1 MRDVR
6 KSRLE
11 VTEVGLRC
19 FGAAKG
25 AWMIR
30 WSSIQEI
37 EGFKRDLIT
46 TDLICLLIKYE
57 EDSEKVMEI
66 EINEDIEGFLDVER
80 ELQRRGFLGS
90 SWREWVTLPP
100 FQERRFL
107 LFTSAARRA

>member
-1 MRDVR
+1 
-6 KSRLE
+6 
-11 VTEVGLRC
+11 
-19 FGAAKG
+19 
-25 AWMIR
+25 MIR

-37 EGFKRDLIT
+37 EGFKKNLIT

-66 EINEDIEGFLDVER
+66 NEDIKGFLDVER
-80 ELQRRGFLGS
+80 ELQRRGFLRPN
-90 SWREWVTLPP
+90 WREWVTLPP